1 MEPKD
6 DLFKMLNI
14 ISDGTQVKFKKH
26 DETLKA
32 ATNGVLDAEK
42 ADEEKEEEKSKHS
55 PKDPSSISEKQVHI

>member
-14 ISDGTQVKFKKH
+14 IIDGTQVKFKKY

-32 ATNGVLDAEK
+32 ATNGVLDAK
-42 ADEEKEEEKSKHS
+42 NTDKKKEEEKSKHS